1 MRIGQLETT
10 RRLGVG
16 GDRPVNGNHGLFS
29 QTVKLRTYVLVT
41 DDDLRE
47 TTAIADD
54 QE

>member
-10 RRLGVG
+10 RRFGVG
-16 GDRPVNGNHGLFS
+16 GDRPVNGDHGLFVEN
-29 QTVKLRTYVLVT
+29 VKLFTSELVA